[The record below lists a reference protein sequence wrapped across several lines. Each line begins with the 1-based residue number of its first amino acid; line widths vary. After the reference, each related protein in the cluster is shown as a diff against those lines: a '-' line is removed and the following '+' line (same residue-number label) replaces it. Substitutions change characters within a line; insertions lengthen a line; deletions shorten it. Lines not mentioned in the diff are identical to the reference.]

1 MLTAAQAREKLIE
14 GNRRYVESEAAQGDI
29 SSATRRDTAEN
40 GQHPYAIVITCS
52 DSRVIPEYIFSA
64 GIGELFVI
72 RIVGNVLD
80 RHQLGSIEYA
90 AEHLGVKLIL
100 MLGHTRCGAID
111 SVIERQSGGRIDYIL
126 NDIASAIGDE
136 KNEFEATCMNVRH
149 GVERIRHEFEI
160 HPIEDER
167 GLEVAGAIY
176 HIEDGRVE
184 FLEETTVEFL
194 EEAADR

>member
-1 MLTAAQAREKLIE
+1 M
-14 GNRRYVESEAAQGDI
+14 ESETAQGDI
-29 SSATRRDTAEN
+29 SKEIRIDTAEN
-40 GQHPYAIVITCS
+40 GQKPYAIIVSCS

-90 AEHLGVKLIL
+90 AEHLGVRLIV

-111 SVIERQSGGRIDYIL
+111 SVIEGHGSGRIGYIL
-126 NDIASAIGDE
+126 KDIEEAVGGE
-136 KNEFEATCMNVRH
+136 KDEFEATCMNVRH
-149 GVERIRHEFEI
+149 GVERIRREFAIDDAEG
-160 HPIEDER
+160 EG
-167 GLEVAGAIY
+167 GLEVVGAIY

-184 FLEETTVEFL
+184 FLEE
-194 EEAADR
+194 